1 MLKLTTTVA
10 LILLASVI
18 TFAQVN
24 PAKLK
29 INGSIGLDSTYAQI
43 VKAFGKPARDGR
55 ARSEGCI
62 GAREKTVDY
71 AGLSFYMMD
80 GDSKSGK
87 TFEVKGFFVTS
98 AKWTVS
104 GVRIGDTQATVKAK
118 LGSKYTVNRRT
129 DNGGLAWQYEMSDTD
144 GPGTSTII
152 FKKGKVVEMG
162 SAYQVC

>member
-1 MLKLTTTVA
+1 MLKLTTIFA
-10 LILLASVI
+10 LILLASAI
-18 TFAQVN
+18 SFAQVN

-43 VKAFGKPARDGR
+43 VKAFGKPAKDGKPN
-55 ARSEGCI
+55 SEECI
-62 GAREKTVDY
+62 GGREKKVEY

-87 TFEVKGFFVTS
+87 TFEVKSFFVTS

-104 GVRIGDTQATVKAK
+104 GVRVGDTQATVKAK
-118 LGSKYTVNRRT
+118 LGSKYTVDKRT
-129 DNGGLAWQYEMSDTD
+129 DNGGLAWHYEMDDDD
-144 GPGTSTII
+144 GPRTTTII
-152 FKKGKVVEMG
+152 FKNGKVVEIG